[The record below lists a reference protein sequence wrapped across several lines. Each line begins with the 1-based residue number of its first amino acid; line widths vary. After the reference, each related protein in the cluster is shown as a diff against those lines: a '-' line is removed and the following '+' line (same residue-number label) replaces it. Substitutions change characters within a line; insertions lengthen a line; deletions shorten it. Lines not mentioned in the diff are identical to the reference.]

1 MTAST
6 NLLRAERIKLFST
19 RAPWWCLAIA
29 LVAPLGFTALF
40 FALAGPEIPPTV
52 GNTQLASGNGRTVLL
67 VLAVLATA
75 SEFNWGTM
83 RLTFQAVPSRVPA
96 LLAKTVVVGA
106 VGAVLGLVVG
116 FGSWA
121 LASLV
126 QPDADLALHT
136 GADWRSVLGQSLV
149 FLFTAVA
156 GVGVALL
163 LRSVAFA
170 LTIVLVWTQVL
181 EGVVLFIPGFG
192 KHVYQWMPF
201 HAADQFVGAG
211 GFTGGALQLPAP
223 ALGPWGYLGYFAA
236 ISVALLAAGV
246 LVTSRRDA

>member
-1 MTAST
+1 MIA

-19 RAPWWCLAIA
+19 RAPWWCLALAVLAPIGFIA
-29 LVAPLGFTALF
+29 LV

-52 GNTQLASGNGRTVLL
+52 GNTQLASGNGRSVLL

-75 SEFNWGTM
+75 SEINWGTM

-96 LLAKTVVVGA
+96 LLAKVVVVGA
-106 VGAVLGLVVG
+106 LAAVLGLVIG
-116 FGSWA
+116 FGSWGM
-121 LASLV
+121 ASLV
-126 QPDADLALHT
+126 QSDADFALHS
-136 GADWRSVLGQSLV
+136 GADWRAVLGQSLV

-170 LTIVLVWTQVL
+170 LTVVIVWTQVF
-181 EGVVLFIPGFG
+181 EGLFFFIPGIG

-201 HAADQFVGAG
+201 NAADQFVGAG
-211 GFTGGALQLPAP
+211 GLTRQAFQLPSP
-223 ALGPWGYLGYFAA
+223 PLSPWGYLGYFAA
-236 ISVALLAAGV
+236 ITVALFVAGV
-246 LVTSRRDA
+246 LVTVRRDA